1 MIYYLLLP
9 VFSLLLL
16 TIQISVFDIFFL
28 GKMAPEISLILVVYA
43 GFYMG
48 IARGGALSV
57 VLGFFMDCM
66 TGVVPGL
73 FVVSYMLIFLI
84 SNVVSFRVYAG
95 GMIFTTAFTF
105 VCILIEK
112 FLIILMYKALY
123 GMDVLYDILNVSLSQ
138 AVVTGVLAPAFFAL
152 FRRLEVLLSVWES
165 RSSGQL

>member
-16 TIQISVFDIFFL
+16 TIQITVFDIFFL
-28 GKMAPEISLILVVYA
+28 AGVAPEISLILVIYA
-43 GFYMG
+43 GFYLG

-66 TGVVPGL
+66 TGVVPGF
-73 FVVSYMLIFLI
+73 FVLSYMLIFLI

-95 GMIFTTAFTF
+95 GMIFATGFTLAC
-105 VCILIEK
+105 VLLEK
-112 FLIILMYKALY
+112 LLIILMYKALY
-123 GMDVLYDILNVSLSQ
+123 GMNVLCDILNISFFQ

>member
-95 GMIFTTAFTF
+95 GVIFTTAFTF